1 MTKARHAWLV
11 IAALYELMRYDV
23 TLRLRGFAGIH
34 EQLRC
39 HRVAPSQRYHA
50 EAICDAVLF
59 AACFYWKPVLCL
71 QRSVC
76 EVRLLRRYGFFGR
89 LAIGYRPAPFF
100 SHAWTEIDGRAV
112 NGGTAYQQ
120 RLQLLCR
127 L

>member
-1 MTKARHAWLV
+1 MRRAWLV
-11 IAALYELMRYDV
+11 ISALYELMRYDV
-23 TLRLRGFAGIH
+23 MLRLRGFAGIQ
-34 EQLRC
+34 EQLRTQ
-39 HRVAPSQRYHA
+39 RVAPSRRDS
-50 EAICDAVLF
+50 EETICDALLF
-59 AACFYWKPVLCL
+59 ATCVYYKPVLCL

-76 EVRLLRRYGFFGR
+76 EVRLLRRYGFLGR
-89 LAIGYRPAPFF
+89 VAIGYRPTPFF

>member
-1 MTKARHAWLV
+1 MRRAWLV
-11 IAALYELMRYDV
+11 ISALYELMRYDV
-23 TLRLRGFAGIH
+23 MLRLRGFAGIQ
-34 EQLRC
+34 EQLRTQ
-39 HRVAPSQRYHA
+39 RVAPSRRGS
-50 EAICDAVLF
+50 EETICDALLF
-59 AACFYWKPVLCL
+59 ATCVYWKPVLCL

-76 EVRLLRRYGFFGR
+76 EVRLLRRYGFLGR
-89 LAIGYRPAPFF
+89 VAIGYRPAPFF